1 MDAYH
6 GSELPHIFGTH
17 ANFRGNSTFFQYEV
31 SHAMQ
36 DAYLAFAS
44 DPVEGLDGV
53 NWPAYEGEGGDVR
66 IFAEGGVVAQTGTIV
81 DIEDQCAELGLL

>member
-1 MDAYH
+1 MGAYH

-17 ANFRGNSTFFQYEV
+17 ANFRGNSTAFQYEV

-36 DAYLAFAS
+36 DTYLAFAS
-44 DPVEGLDGV
+44 DPESGLDGV
-53 NWPAYEGEGGDVR
+53 SWPTYEGQGGDVR
-66 IFAEGGVVAQTGTIV
+66 IFAEGGVVAQTGTTV